1 MKMRMIKKMINASV
15 GLMLFFTTV
24 SAWPLTPTEVA
35 KLIASDGME
44 DDLFGWSV
52 AVHGDTAVIGTNR
65 DPDLVMTGRAY
76 VFVHSGTGWS
86 EQAKLITSDGAPG
99 ASFGW
104 SVTVHGDTAVVG
116 ASEDDDNGTG
126 SGAAYVFVRN
136 GVSWSEQA
144 KLTASDATT
153 YGFFGRSVAVHG
165 DTAVIGASENDDN
178 GTNSGAAYVF
188 VRSGASWSE
197 QTKLTASDAAAHDS
211 FGNSVAV
218 HGDTVVI
225 GASGNDD
232 NGTDSG
238 AAYIFVRS
246 GASWSEQAKLTAS
259 DAAANDHFGRSAVH
273 GDTVVIGAS
282 GNDDNGTDSGAA
294 YIFVRSGASWSEQAK
309 LTASDAAANDHFGRS
324 AVHGDTVVI
333 GAPGNNDN
341 GSYSGAAYCFVRNG
355 ASWGEQA
362 KLTASDAAAQDFFG
376 NSVAVHGDTALIGA
390 YGKEGNGRE
399 YGAAYVFSCADVAI
413 TEYAAK
419 LVCGPQHDPKNLR
432 LVRGLYG
439 TAINIHNP
447 GEQPTTFKKKLAL
460 TFPPDEQKP
469 GKVYDIALDKLGP
482 GEALEVDCMDIKRKL
497 FPDGFPQA
505 YIKGFVIIQ
514 SDSPLNVTAVYTAAG
529 LDKKDHVTSV
539 TSIDVEKIPGQNKG
553 ENRPHSE
560 QCPDL
565 VVSEI
570 GKPVVECR
578 GWFWRT
584 CATTVDYTIVNIGNA
599 AAGPFTVKAIFDP
612 SQSVIVNKLISGGLA
627 AGAEQSITITT
638 PGDGS
643 CFDPDCTISV
653 TADSNNDVEECN
665 EANNKKSE
673 TTSG

>member
-211 FGNSVAV
+211 FGNSV
-218 HGDTVVI
+218 
-225 GASGNDD
+225 
-232 NGTDSG
+232 
-238 AAYIFVRS
+238 
-246 GASWSEQAKLTAS
+246 
-259 DAAANDHFGRSAVH
+259 AVH